1 MCDVSERASQTLY
14 KAQYHVLSAHL
25 TFATLV
31 TQAID
36 IDLSALK
43 FPTTPAHCFPIFS
56 L

>member
-31 TQAID
+31 TQTIA
-36 IDLSALK
+36 IDLSAVK
-43 FPTTPAHCFPIFS
+43 F
-56 L
+56 